1 VAKIKRS
8 PKQIE
13 ISFTPDEFLS
23 TAVPQLPGFTGGMV
37 IRQIVMDKFAIKNDE
52 ICQAVTQF
60 VDGHFI
66 VTLEKGARNAEAMQ
80 FLQPER
86 VDQTH

>member
-37 IRQIVMDKFAIKNDE
+37 IRQIVMDKFGVKNDE
-52 ICQAVTQF
+52 IAQAFTRF
-60 VDGHFI
+60 IDGQFI
-66 VTLEKGARNAEAMQ
+66 VTLEKGARNAETMQ
-80 FLQPER
+80 LLQPER
-86 VDQTH
+86 VDQAH